1 MATNFINART
11 VVAFMDVTTPITTAG
26 TAVTVA
32 DFEMFACL
40 QNLTFEGTTSPI
52 AATSK
57 CSGSFAESVDGEKG
71 WTITMDGLS
80 IATLTGDTRINHNK
94 AFKKWRSGEP
104 FWVMIAD
111 AANTEDS
118 LTIRY
123 GVGRIDSDSEAF
135 PDNEAQTFSLSITG
149 IGQVFDQ
156 DDLAP
161 VTP

>member
-1 MATNFINART
+1 MANQFINART
-11 VVAFMDVTTPITTAG
+11 IIAFVDETTPITTAG
-26 TAVTVA
+26 TAVTTA
-32 DFEMFACL
+32 NFEAVACL
-40 QNLTFEGTTSPI
+40 QNLSFEGTTSAI

-80 IATLTGDTRINHNK
+80 IKTEVGDDRYNHNK
-94 AFKKWRSGEP
+94 LFKLWRSGKA

-111 AANTEDS
+111 AANTEQS

-123 GVGRIDSDSEAF
+123 GVGRIDSDSEAY
-135 PDNEAQTFSLSITG
+135 PDNEAQTFSISITG

-156 DDLAP
+156 TDLD

>member
-1 MATNFINART
+1 MANQFINART
-11 VVAFMDVTTPITTAG
+11 IVAFIDVTTPITTLG
-26 TAVTVA
+26 TAVNID
-32 DFEMFACL
+32 DFEMVACL
-40 QNLTFEGTTSPI
+40 QNLGFEGTTSPI

-80 IATLTGDTRINHNK
+80 IKTLVGDIRYNHNK
-94 AFKKWRSGEP
+94 LFKLWRTGAP
-104 FWVMIAD
+104 FWVLIAD

-123 GVGRIDSDSEAF
+123 GVGRIDSNSEAF
-135 PDNEAQTFSLSITG
+135 PDNDAQTFSISITG